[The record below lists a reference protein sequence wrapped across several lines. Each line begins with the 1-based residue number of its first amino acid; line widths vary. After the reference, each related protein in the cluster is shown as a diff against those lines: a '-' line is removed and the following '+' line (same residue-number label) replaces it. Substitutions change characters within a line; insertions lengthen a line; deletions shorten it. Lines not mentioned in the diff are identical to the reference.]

1 MKLVCLNILHRSA
14 PHGPGNVAKGA
25 GCRISDMNRRMSV
38 SEWCQCKT
46 KEMDTGDMSNERD
59 RIELNIRAAKM

>member
-25 GCRISDMNRRMSV
+25 GSRISDMDRRMSV
-38 SEWCQCKT
+38 SEEGGRCKT
-46 KEMDTGDMSNERD
+46 KEVNTGDMSNGRV
-59 RIELNIRAAKM
+59 LN